1 MPASIGPPPE
11 STLRAS
17 AGFALP
23 YTRCDMA
30 RGAFVIAQLS
40 DLHCGSPFFDAGL
53 LETAVNETIGLNPD
67 LVVIGGDLTAEGYA
81 GEFRTAQRFLEPL
94 FESGFKVL
102 VIPGNH
108 DSKNVGYLHFRDT
121 FGVADVADKGD
132 RVLSLTVPPVDGTD
146 EPFRIQVVAIDSS
159 KPDLAEGEVG
169 RERYRWIRDQFAAE
183 ADFKVFVLHHHLV
196 PVPGTGRER
205 NTVWDAGDV
214 LALVAELKVDVVL
227 SGHKHVPHVWL
238 LDHVLLVT
246 SGTVSSHRVRG
257 YTRPSY
263 NVLEVTADEVR
274 VTLKY
279 PGTGERVAGVLDRQR
294 MALATNPDLAAM
306 FTKSTWRP

>member
-1 MPASIGPPPE
+1 
-11 STLRAS
+11 
-17 AGFALP
+17 
-23 YTRCDMA
+23 
-30 RGAFVIAQLS
+30 VIAQLS
-40 DLHCGSPFFDAGL
+40 DLHCGSPYFDAEL
-53 LETAVNETIGLNPD
+53 LADAVKETIALNPD

-81 GEFRTAQRFLEPL
+81 GEFRTAQSFLEPL
-94 FESGFKVL
+94 FAAELTTL

-121 FGVADVADKGD
+121 FGPGDVAEKGD
-132 RVLSLTVPPVDGTD
+132 RVLRLALDDMTV
-146 EPFRIQVVAIDSS
+146 QVVAIDSS

-169 RERYRWIRDQFAAE
+169 RERYPWIREQLSYP
-183 ADFKVFVLHHHLV
+183 ADFRVFALHHHLV

-214 LALVAELKVDVVL
+214 LALLTDLKVDLVL

-238 LDHVLLVT
+238 LDHVLIVN
-246 SGTVSSHRVRG
+246 SGTASSHRVRG
-257 YTRPSY
+257 YIRPSY
-263 NVLEVTADEVR
+263 NVIEISPETVR

-279 PGTGERVAGVLDRQR
+279 PGTGERLAGVLDRER
-294 MALATNPDLAAM
+294 MALHTSTDLAGM

>member
-1 MPASIGPPPE
+1 
-11 STLRAS
+11 
-17 AGFALP
+17 
-23 YTRCDMA
+23 MA
-30 RGAFVIAQLS
+30 REQFVIAQLS
-40 DLHCGSPFFDAGL
+40 DLHCGSPYFDAGL
-53 LETAVNETIGLNPD
+53 LEAAVNETIALDPD
-67 LVVIGGDLTAEGYA
+67 LVVVGGDLTTEGYA

-94 FESGFKVL
+94 FEEGFTVL

-121 FGVADVADKGD
+121 FGVGDVADKGD
-132 RVLSLTVPPVDGTD
+132 RVLPLLMPGRDGAD
-146 EPFRIQVVAIDSS
+146 PLRVQVVAVDSS

-169 RERYRWIRDQFAAE
+169 RERYAWIRDQFAGP
-183 ADFKVFVLHHHLV
+183 ADFRIFVLHHHLV

-214 LALVAELKVDVVL
+214 LALLADLGVDMVL

-238 LDHVLLVT
+238 LDHVLIVN
-246 SGTVSSHRVRG
+246 SGTVSSHRLRG

-263 NVLEVTADEVR
+263 NVLEITPDEVR

-279 PGTGERVAGVLDRQR
+279 PGTGERLAGVLDRRR
-294 MALATNPDLAAM
+294 MALTSSPELAGM
-306 FTKSTWRP
+306 FIKSSWRQ

>member
-1 MPASIGPPPE
+1 
-11 STLRAS
+11 
-17 AGFALP
+17 
-23 YTRCDMA
+23 MA
-30 RGAFVIAQLS
+30 REEFVVAQLS
-40 DLHCGSPFFDAGL
+40 DLHCGSPYFDAEL
-53 LETAVNETIGLNPD
+53 LETAVKETIGLGPD
-67 LVVIGGDLTAEGYA
+67 LVVIGGDLTTDGYA
-81 GEFRTAQRFLEPL
+81 GEFRTAQRYLEPL
-94 FESGFKVL
+94 FDAGLTML

-121 FGVADVADKGD
+121 FGVGDVAEKGD
-132 RVLSLTVPPVDGTD
+132 RVLSLARPSLNGTA
-146 EPFRIQVVAIDSS
+146 PFRVQVVAIDSS

-169 RERYRWIRDQFAAE
+169 RERYRWIRDQFSVE
-183 ADFKVFVLHHHLV
+183 ADFKIFVLHHHLV

-214 LALVAELKVDVVL
+214 LALLSELKVDVVL

-263 NVLEVTADEVR
+263 NVLEITPTEVR

-279 PGTGERVAGVLDRQR
+279 PGTGERVAGVLDRER
-294 MALATNPDLAAM
+294 MALASNPDLAAM

>member
-1 MPASIGPPPE
+1 MPRDP
-11 STLRAS
+11 
-17 AGFALP
+17 
-23 YTRCDMA
+23 
-30 RGAFVIAQLS
+30 FVIAQLS
-40 DLHCGSPFFDAGL
+40 DLHCGSPYFDAQL
-53 LETAVNETIGLNPD
+53 LEDAVKETIALDPD

-81 GEFRTAQRFLEPL
+81 GEFRTAQSFLEPL
-94 FESGFKVL
+94 FEAELKML

-121 FGVADVADKGD
+121 FGPGDVVEKGD
-132 RVLSLTVPPVDGTD
+132 RVLRLNLDGLTV
-146 EPFRIQVVAIDSS
+146 QVVAIDSS

-169 RERYRWIRDQFAAE
+169 RERYPWIREQLSYS
-183 ADFKVFVLHHHLV
+183 ADFRVFVLHHHLV

-214 LALVAELKVDVVL
+214 LSLLTELKVDLVL

-263 NVLEVTADEVR
+263 NVLEITPAEVK

-279 PGTGERVAGVLDRQR
+279 PGTGERTAGVLDRQR
-294 MALATNPDLAAM
+294 MALHTSSELASM
-306 FTKSTWRP
+306 FTKTTWRP

>member
-1 MPASIGPPPE
+1 
-11 STLRAS
+11 
-17 AGFALP
+17 
-23 YTRCDMA
+23 MA
-30 RGAFVIAQLS
+30 REAFVVAQLS

-53 LETAVNETIGLNPD
+53 LEMAVNETIGLNPD

-81 GEFRTAQRFLEPL
+81 GEFRMAQQFLEPL
-94 FESGFKVL
+94 FDAGFTML

-121 FGVADVADKGD
+121 FGVGDVAEKGD
-132 RVLSLTVPPVDGTD
+132 RVLSLTLPPFNST
-146 EPFRIQVVAIDSS
+146 EQPFRVQIVAIDSS

-169 RERYRWIRDQFAAE
+169 RERYRWIRDQFAVE
-183 ADFKVFVLHHHLV
+183 ADLKVFVLHHHLV

-214 LALVAELKVDVVL
+214 LALLAELKVDMVL

-263 NVLEVTADEVR
+263 NVLEVTPDEVR

-279 PGTGERVAGVLDRQR
+279 PGTGERVAGVLDRRR
-294 MALATNPDLAAM
+294 MALMSNPDLAAM